1 MQSKVEHALMTKI
14 LAEQISISY
23 RNTERKTSEIARVL
37 RNSRN
42 KIDNVN
48 GIICND
54 AKKWNT

>member
-37 RNSRN
+37 RNSQK

-48 GIICND
+48 GIICKD
-54 AKKWNT
+54 AE